1 MSSKITFLLF
11 PLLLF
16 TLLQA
21 SCQSKEDKE
30 KYQAALQE
38 SLNSIRISANR
49 LDSQLS
55 RQIDLSSVL
64 LNVIKTNFPN
74 KQADKEFLSLKRLRD
89 EYNVAKKAILPE
101 SYKNQ
106 SVDLSRID
114 KYISDASTTLN
125 KALVNL
131 EKDPSTARD
140 QNASDLAAQLKGT
153 NNRIETARADL
164 QTTIDNHNKTFP
176 KDKM

>member
-1 MSSKITFLLF
+1 MSSKIAFLLL

-21 SCQSKEDKE
+21 SCQSKEEKE

-49 LDSQLS
+49 LDNQLS
-55 RQIDLSSVL
+55 RQIDLSSAL
-64 LNVIKTNFPN
+64 LNVINTNFPD
-74 KQADKEFLSLKRLRD
+74 KQADKEFISLKRLRD
-89 EYNVAKKAILPE
+89 EYTVAKKAILPE
-101 SYKNQ
+101 SPKNQ
-106 SVDLSRID
+106 SIDLSRVD
-114 KYISDASTTLN
+114 KYISDASTTVN
-125 KALVNL
+125 RALKNL
-131 EKDPSTARD
+131 EIDLSTARD

-153 NNRIETARADL
+153 NNRIATARADIRA
-164 QTTIDNHNKTFP
+164 TIDNHNKNFP